1 MTSNDLTRLN
11 TVRDLLELKRPIQEV
26 LYQLKNINW
35 DFDGDGVELTT
46 SHLKNAL
53 LLYLDGIL
61 SASEI
66 EAWANAVEC
75 RDDIYFES
83 NSNGRI
89 DDVLHELANPLL
101 TYRLDPLRA
110 RTLIDV
116 LNDPHHE

>member
-83 NSNGRI
+83 NNGRI

-101 TYRLDPLRA
+101 TYRLDPSRA